1 MRVSFP
7 RLPAAVLLVVSL
19 VVSACGAATTPVPSQ
34 QQSPAAPAAAS
45 AFPATVTDFQ
55 NRSVTVPK
63 RPERIVSIGPS
74 ITEFLFALGAGPR
87 VVGVD
92 DFSDEPAAAQR
103 LEKVGGIK
111 VNFEKVV
118 SLRPDLVLSVKFSD
132 GTIEKLTGAGLLVL
146 VVDPQSVGDVART
159 AILLGL
165 AVGSDGEAIARG
177 IEKRVDD
184 VRTKTSSATTK
195 PRVYHEIDASDPT
208 KIFTVGPGSYIHD
221 LIQIAGGQNIAA
233 RATSAYPQLSAEE
246 ILRSDPEIIVLAA
259 ADYSAK
265 PDQVA
270 ARAGWSVLTAVRNKR
285 IEMIAPNLI
294 DRPGP
299 RVGEAAEAYA
309 KLVHPELFR

>member
-1 MRVSFP
+1 MRVPFP
-7 RLPAAVLLVVSL
+7 RSLFVLLL
-19 VVSACGAATTPVPSQ
+19 VLSACGAAVTPSPSP
-34 QQSPAAPAAAS
+34 QSASPSAAPI
-45 AFPATVTDFQ
+45 AFPATLTDFQ

-92 DFSDEPAAAQR
+92 DFSDEPAAAAQ

-132 GTIEKLTGAGLLVL
+132 GTIERLAGAGLLVL
-146 VVDPQSVGDVART
+146 VVDPQSAGDVART
-159 AILLGL
+159 AILLGQ
-165 AVGSDGEAIARG
+165 ATGSDGNVMARD
-177 IEKRVDD
+177 IERRIDA
-184 VRTKTSSATTK
+184 VRSKTASAPK

-221 LIQIAGGQNIAA
+221 LIGIAGGQNIGA
-233 RATSAYPQLSAEE
+233 RAGSAYPQLSAEE
-246 ILRSDPEIIVLAA
+246 ILRGDPEIIVLAA

-265 PDQVA
+265 PEQVA
-270 ARAGWSVLTAVRNKR
+270 ARAGWSVISAVKNGR
-285 IEMIAPNLI
+285 IVTIAPNLI
-294 DRPGP
+294 NRPGP
-299 RVGEAAEAYA
+299 RVGEAAEVYA

>member
-7 RLPAAVLLVVSL
+7 RLLAVLLFIA
-19 VVSACGAATTPVPSQ
+19 SACGAATPPTPSQ
-34 QQSPAAPAAAS
+34 QATAPAVATAA

-55 NRSVTVPK
+55 NRSVTVPT

-92 DFSDEPAAAQR
+92 DFSDEPAAASK

-118 SLRPDLVLSVKFSD
+118 SLKPDLVLSVKFSD
-132 GTIEKLTGAGLLVL
+132 GTIEKLASAGLLVL
-146 VVDPQSVGDVART
+146 VVDPQSAGDVART
-159 AILLGL
+159 AILLGR
-165 AVGSDGEAIARG
+165 AVGSDGETMARD
-177 IEKRVDD
+177 IQKRVDD
-184 VRTKTSSATTK
+184 VRSKTSSVTTK

-221 LIQIAGGQNIAA
+221 LIEIAGGVNIAA

-270 ARAGWSVLTAVRNKR
+270 ARAGWSAISAVKNKR
-285 IEMIAPNLI
+285 IVTIAPNLI
-294 DRPGP
+294 NRPGP

>member
-1 MRVSFP
+1 MHVLFP
-7 RLPAAVLLVVSL
+7 RLLAVLLFVA
-19 VVSACGAATTPVPSQ
+19 SACGAPVTTLPTQIPQPSVT
-34 QQSPAAPAAAS
+34 AAAA
-45 AFPATVTDFQ
+45 AFPVTVTDFQ

-92 DFSDEPAAAQR
+92 DFSDEPASAMQ

-118 SLRPDLVLSVKFSD
+118 SLKPDLVLSVKFSD
-132 GTIEKLTGAGLLVL
+132 GTIEKLASAGLLVL
-146 VVDPQSVGDVART
+146 VVDPQSAGDVART
-159 AILLGL
+159 AILLGR
-165 AVGSDGEAIARG
+165 AVGSDGETMARD
-177 IEKRVDD
+177 IQKRVDD
-184 VRTKTSSATTK
+184 VRSKTSSAATK

-221 LIQIAGGQNIAA
+221 LIEIAGGQNIAA
-233 RATSAYPQLSAEE
+233 RAASAYPQLSAEE

-270 ARAGWSVLTAVRNKR
+270 ARTGWSAISAVKNKR
-285 IEMIAPNLI
+285 IVTIAPNLI
-294 DRPGP
+294 NRPGP

>member
-1 MRVSFP
+1 MRVLFP
-7 RLPAAVLLVVSL
+7 RLLVVLLFVA
-19 VVSACGAATTPVPSQ
+19 SACGAAPTAVPSPQ
-34 QQSPAAPAAAS
+34 PTASAVATAA

-63 RPERIVSIGPS
+63 RPERIVSVGPS

-92 DFSDEPAAAQR
+92 DFSDEPAAASQ

-118 SLRPDLVLSVKFSD
+118 SLKPDLVLSVKFSD
-132 GTIEKLTGAGLLVL
+132 GTIEKLASAGLLVL
-146 VVDPQSVGDVART
+146 VVDPQSAGDVART
-159 AILLGL
+159 AILLGR
-165 AVGSDGEAIARG
+165 AVGSDGETMARD
-177 IEKRVDD
+177 IQKRVDD
-184 VRTKTSSATTK
+184 VRSKTAAATTK

-221 LIQIAGGQNIAA
+221 LIEIAGGVNIAA
-233 RATSAYPQLSAEE
+233 RASSAYPQLSAEE

-270 ARAGWSVLTAVRNKR
+270 ARAGWSAISAVKNKR
-285 IEMIAPNLI
+285 IVTIAPNLI
-294 DRPGP
+294 NRPGP

>member
-1 MRVSFP
+1 MRS
-7 RLPAAVLLVVSL
+7 RLAAVFALLML
-19 VVSACGAATTPVPSQ
+19 AATC
-34 QQSPAAPAAAS
+34 APAGTPAPSSTPQRGGSALAA
-45 AFPATVTDFQ
+45 AFPVTLTDFQ
-55 NRSVTVPK
+55 NRPVTLPT

-87 VVGVD
+87 VVGAD
-92 DFSDEPAAAQR
+92 DFSDEPAGARQ

-132 GTIEKLTGAGLLVL
+132 GTIEKLASAGLLVL
-146 VVDPQSVGDVART
+146 VVDPQSAGDVART
-159 AILLGL
+159 AILLGR
-165 AVGSDGEAIARG
+165 AVGSDGEAMARD
-177 IEKRVDD
+177 IQKRVDD
-184 VRTKTSSATTK
+184 VRSKTAAAATK

-221 LIQIAGGQNIAA
+221 LIEIAGGQNIAA

-265 PDQVA
+265 PEQVA
-270 ARAGWSVLTAVRNKR
+270 ARTGWSVISAVRNKR
-285 IEMIAPNLI
+285 IVTIAPNLI
-294 DRPGP
+294 NRPGP

-309 KLVHPELFR
+309 KLVHPELFP

>member
-7 RLPAAVLLVVSL
+7 RLLAVLLFVA
-19 VVSACGAATTPVPSQ
+19 SACGPAVTTLPTPIPQPSVT
-34 QQSPAAPAAAS
+34 AAAA
-45 AFPATVTDFQ
+45 AFPVTVTDFQ
-55 NRSVTVPK
+55 NRSVTVPT

-92 DFSDEPAAAQR
+92 DFSDEPAAAGQ

-118 SLRPDLVLSVKFSD
+118 SLKPDLVLSVKFSD
-132 GTIEKLTGAGLLVL
+132 GTIEKLASAGLLVL
-146 VVDPQSVGDVART
+146 VVDPQSAGDVART
-159 AILLGL
+159 AILLGR
-165 AVGSDGEAIARG
+165 AVGSDGETMARD
-177 IEKRVDD
+177 IQKRVDD
-184 VRTKTSSATTK
+184 VRSKTSSAATK

-221 LIQIAGGQNIAA
+221 LIEIAGGQNIAA
-233 RATSAYPQLSAEE
+233 HAASAYPQLSAEE

-270 ARAGWSVLTAVRNKR
+270 ARAGWSAISAVKNKR
-285 IEMIAPNLI
+285 IVTIAPNLI
-294 DRPGP
+294 NRPGP

>member
-1 MRVSFP
+1 MRI
-7 RLPAAVLLVVSL
+7 RPASLLAVLLL
-19 VVSACGAATTPVPSQ
+19 IACACGS
-34 QQSPAAPAAAS
+34 AAPTSTPHPTATAS
-45 AFPATVTDFQ
+45 AAVAAFPTTLTDFQ
-55 NRSVTVPK
+55 NRPITVPK

-74 ITEFLFALGAGPR
+74 ITEFLFALGAGQR

-92 DFSDEPAAAQR
+92 DYSDEPAAASQV
-103 LEKVGGIK
+103 EKVGGIK

-118 SLRPDLVLSVKFSD
+118 SLKPDLVLSVKFSD
-132 GTIEKLTGAGLLVL
+132 GTIEKLASAGLLVL
-146 VVDPQSVGDVART
+146 VVDPQSTGDVART
-159 AILLGL
+159 AILLGR
-165 AVGSDGEAIARG
+165 AVGSDGETMARD
-177 IEKRVDD
+177 IQKRVDD
-184 VRTKTSSATTK
+184 VRAKTAAAATK

-221 LIQIAGGQNIAA
+221 LIEIAGGANIAA

-270 ARAGWSVLTAVRNKR
+270 ARAGWSSLSAVKNKT
-285 IEMIAPNLI
+285 IVTIAPNLI
-294 DRPGP
+294 NRPGP

>member
-1 MRVSFP
+1 MHVLFT
-7 RLPAAVLLVVSL
+7 RLLAVVLFVA
-19 VVSACGAATTPVPSQ
+19 SACGPAVTTLPTPIPQPSAT
-34 QQSPAAPAAAS
+34 AAAA
-45 AFPATVTDFQ
+45 AFPVTVTDFQ

-92 DFSDEPAAAQR
+92 DFSDEPTAASQ

-118 SLRPDLVLSVKFSD
+118 SLKPDLVLSVKFSD
-132 GTIEKLTGAGLLVL
+132 GTIEKLTSAGLLVL
-146 VVDPQSVGDVART
+146 VVDPQSAGDVART
-159 AILLGL
+159 AILLGR
-165 AVGSDGEAIARG
+165 AVGSDGETMARD
-177 IEKRVDD
+177 IQKRVDD
-184 VRTKTSSATTK
+184 VRTKTSSAATK

-221 LIQIAGGQNIAA
+221 LIEIAGGVNIAA

-270 ARAGWSVLTAVRNKR
+270 ARAGWSAISAVKNKR
-285 IEMIAPNLI
+285 IVTIAPNLI
-294 DRPGP
+294 NRPGP

>member
-1 MRVSFP
+1 MRVLFP
-7 RLPAAVLLVVSL
+7 RLLVVFLLVA
-19 VVSACGAATTPVPSQ
+19 SACGAATTPVSSPQPSPTA
-34 QQSPAAPAAAS
+34 SAAAV

-55 NRSVTVPK
+55 NRSVTIPN

-87 VVGVD
+87 VVGAD
-92 DFSDEPAAAQR
+92 DFSDEPAAAKQV
-103 LEKVGGIK
+103 EKVGGIK

-132 GTIEKLTGAGLLVL
+132 GTIEKLAGAGLLVL
-146 VVDPQSVGDVART
+146 VVDPQSAGDVART
-159 AILLGL
+159 AILLGR
-165 AVGSDGEAIARG
+165 AVGSDGEAMARD
-177 IEKRVDD
+177 IQKRVDD
-184 VRTKTSSATTK
+184 VRSKTSAVATR

-221 LIQIAGGQNIAA
+221 LIQIAGGENIAA

-270 ARAGWSVLTAVRNKR
+270 ARSGWSVLTAVKNGR
-285 IEMIAPNLI
+285 ILTIAPNLI
-294 DRPGP
+294 NRPGP
-299 RVGEAAEAYA
+299 RVGEAAEVYA
-309 KLVHPELFR
+309 KLIHPELFR